1 MGLKYTGF
9 CNADRIM
16 EVFPSGWA
24 WAKADQ
30 RGIARV
36 WQMLACVRV
45 EVGEMV
51 RGDLSSWMDS
61 DAVTKIR
68 TQDAGTEK
76 LGVLCWG
83 P

>member
-1 MGLKYTGF
+1 
-9 CNADRIM
+9 
-16 EVFPSGWA
+16 
-24 WAKADQ
+24 
-30 RGIARV
+30 
-36 WQMLACVRV
+36 MLACVRV

-68 TQDAGTEK
+68 TQDVGTEK